1 MTPERTIRVF
11 PSPDDLAVA
20 AAALFSETARA
31 AVASRGEFRVCLAG
45 GSTPKGLYR
54 RLAGDLGRDV
64 PWPSVCV
71 YFGDERCVPPD
82 HPDSNYGM
90 ARSALLDRLPV
101 SPNGVFRI
109 PGEFGL
115 GTASDTYEQTLRE
128 TLIAPNSRFDL
139 VLLGLGTDGHT
150 ASLFPQTPALHV
162 ADRLCVEAMAPTA
175 PKERVTLTLPILNA
189 GRRIV
194 FLVIGKEKA
203 GVVHAVLCGPR
214 DPDRLPAQ
222 AIRPIDGSLFWLLD
236 ESAASDLPSSLG
248 VCRS

>member
-1 MTPERTIRVF
+1 MTHERMIRVF
-11 PSPDDLAVA
+11 PSPDDLAVT

-31 AVASRGEFRVCLAG
+31 AASARGEFRVCLAG

-64 PWPSVCV
+64 PWPEVRV

-90 ARSALLDRLPV
+90 ARSALLARVPV
-101 SPNGVFRI
+101 SPERIFRI

-115 GTASDTYEQTLRE
+115 GTAADAYEQTLRE
-128 TLIAPNSRFDL
+128 TLVAPNSRFDL

-150 ASLFPQTPALHV
+150 ASLFPHTPALHV
-162 ADRLCVEAMAPTA
+162 TDRWCAGAVAPTA
-175 PKERVTLTLPILNA
+175 PKERITLTLPILNA

-194 FLVIGKEKA
+194 FLVTGKEKA
-203 GVVHAVLCGPR
+203 DAVRAILCGPR
-214 DPDRLPAQ
+214 DPNRLPAQ
-222 AIRPIDGSLFWLLD
+222 AIRPIDSGLFWLLD

-248 VCRS
+248 VRRS

>member
-11 PSPDDLAVA
+11 PSPDGLAVA

-31 AVASRGEFRVCLAG
+31 AASARGDSRVCLAG

-64 PWPSVCV
+64 PWPSVCA

-90 ARSALLDRLPV
+90 ARATLLDRVPV
-101 SPNGVFRI
+101 RPECIFRI
-109 PGEFGL
+109 PGELGL
-115 GTASDTYEQTLRE
+115 GTAADTYEQTLRE
-128 TLIAPNSRFDL
+128 TLVAADGRFDL

-150 ASLFPQTPALHV
+150 ASLFSQTPALHV
-162 ADRLCVEAMAPTA
+162 TDRWCTGAVAPTA

-189 GRRIV
+189 GRRVV
-194 FLVIGKEKA
+194 FLVTGKEKA
-203 GVVHAVLCGPR
+203 GVVRAVLCGPR
-214 DPDRLPAQ
+214 DPDRFPAQ
-222 AIRPIDGSLFWLLD
+222 AIQPTDGSLFWLLD
-236 ESAASDLPSSLG
+236 ESAASDLPQSLG
-248 VCRS
+248 VRRS